1 LWCRQKPLLEAVKVK
16 TPMTATKL
24 MKTRM
29 NVPPRVL
36 GKRSFAKQARADV
49 ATAVQGRKE
58 KPTPVP
64 RAGRGIALV

>member
-1 LWCRQKPLLEAVKVK
+1 VK

-36 GKRSFAKQARADV
+36 GKVQFRELGEGDGRDGWARA
-49 ATAVQGRKE
+49 
-58 KPTPVP
+58 
-64 RAGRGIALV
+64 